1 MLKFW
6 LPQIS
11 ESLHHALFY
20 SEKSVIAPAIPGP
33 IQLFGF
39 MGPGTTGME
48 GVTSN
53 GSTYPSWTGPRADWR
68 AILSSLINARVMDS
82 VGFKPACSCW
92 RHNRQDTTTLATLD
106 TITMLQLATLSL
118 VLRGLSLSF
127 LSLPSLSWTNLRYPL
142 IVQHSQKRRSR
153 RVKVMVTYLN
163 ISHVWYRCDVTKW
176 KEIWR
181 QTWYISDFLAT
192 ILNKSAFS

>member
-1 MLKFW
+1 MVSSYDST
-6 LPQIS
+6 PS
-11 ESLHHALFY
+11 STPSALSTWFKGART
-20 SEKSVIAPAIPGP
+20 SAPRVRNIVSQNSQNRLSTPRFLDSF
-33 IQLFGF
+33 QLFGF
-39 MGPGTTGME
+39 LGPGMTGGME

-118 VLRGLSLSF
+118 CFCAGFPTGFFHYLRCI
-127 LSLPSLSWTNLRYPL
+127 NLRYPSR
-142 IVQHSQKRRSR
+142 VQHSQKRISR
-153 RVKVMVTYLN
+153 RIEVT
-163 ISHVWYRCDVTKW
+163 VTS
-176 KEIWR
+176 
-181 QTWYISDFLAT
+181 QYISYVR
-192 ILNKSAFS
+192 